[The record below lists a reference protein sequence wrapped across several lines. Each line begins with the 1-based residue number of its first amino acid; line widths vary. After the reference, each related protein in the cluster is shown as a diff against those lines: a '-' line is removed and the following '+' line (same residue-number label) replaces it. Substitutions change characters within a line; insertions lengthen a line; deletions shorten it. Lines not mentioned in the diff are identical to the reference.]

1 MCILD
6 IVRMNS
12 IKMLTSVAT
21 NLSGVVNITK
31 ARQVLRDRSRIVLG
45 SVGRVCFNAEH
56 IELHLLPIYRPKYF
70 ELATLPSV

>member
-1 MCILD
+1 MCKLD
-6 IVRMNS
+6 IVIMNG

-21 NLSGVVNITK
+21 NLSGVVNITE
-31 ARQVLRDRSRIVLG
+31 ARQVLRDRSRVVLG
-45 SVGRVCFNAEH
+45 SIGWVCFNAEY